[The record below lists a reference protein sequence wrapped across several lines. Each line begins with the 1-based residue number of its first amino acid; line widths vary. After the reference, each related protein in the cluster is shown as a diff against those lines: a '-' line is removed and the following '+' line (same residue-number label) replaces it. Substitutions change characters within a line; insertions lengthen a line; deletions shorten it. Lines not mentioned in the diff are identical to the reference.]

1 MITTHINAVRVQ
13 KARATAGKLGFAKA
27 VQRYIKRTAAAQA
40 EHLYIAFKSFP
51 APVVRKPKPEVKREA
66 LDTTQLGLNAPSM
79 SGSTPQE

>member
-13 KARATAGKLGFAKA
+13 EARANAGKIGFAKA

-51 APVVRKPKPEVKREA
+51 APVVRKTKPELEPEFDRA
-66 LDTTQLGLNAPSM
+66 TTSPPAK
-79 SGSTPQE
+79 SGSATQE